1 MFDHCIGQEVRAF
14 ITFTCDV
21 IFKISRYPYF
31 PAVDD
36 NIALSHIAALLGS
49 AGLKDAAQAL
59 GRKLTITE
67 LPESTE
73 PVQQIVKQ
81 QRLSSKIIL
90 DEGLYDSKSYFTQD
104 FHASQEKFSI
114 FFLSEP
120 NKCFK
125 IFLERVKTL
134 TIKILKSFLVLREY
148 PNFTLYFLSTFYTLP
163 HLIGSGLKSYLDK
176 IETSGSEWREVTD
189 LLIQLLQPNPKNRPN
204 ACQALDM
211 EFFTKHS

>member
-90 DEGLYDSKSYFTQD
+90 DEGLYDSKSYFT
-104 FHASQEKFSI
+104 
-114 FFLSEP
+114 
-120 NKCFK
+120 
-125 IFLERVKTL
+125 
-134 TIKILKSFLVLREY
+134 
-148 PNFTLYFLSTFYTLP
+148 
-163 HLIGSGLKSYLDK
+163 
-176 IETSGSEWREVTD
+176 
-189 LLIQLLQPNPKNRPN
+189 
-204 ACQALDM
+204 
-211 EFFTKHS
+211 